1 MTTTQEPQPAP
12 IDDETRARE
21 IARVAVLRIV
31 VTLLGAIL
39 VVLAIVVFSTLIL
52 RAVKG
57 GGKPGTE
64 RPAAA
69 ADAPSS
75 QMPPFAA
82 SGRLP
87 EGARV
92 VSTALGE
99 GRLAVTV
106 EAGGTLTTILF
117 DLATGAET
125 GRITLARP

>member
-1 MTTTQEPQPAP
+1 MTTPPDPQTAP
-12 IDDETRARE
+12 VDDDARARE

-57 GGKPGTE
+57 GARPGADA
-64 RPAAA
+64 PAAA
-69 ADAPSS
+69 AGSAT
-75 QMPPFAA
+75 PFAA
-82 SGRLP
+82 TARLP

-92 VSTALGE
+92 LSTALGD

-117 DLATGAET
+117 DAATGAET
-125 GRITLARP
+125 GRITLSRP